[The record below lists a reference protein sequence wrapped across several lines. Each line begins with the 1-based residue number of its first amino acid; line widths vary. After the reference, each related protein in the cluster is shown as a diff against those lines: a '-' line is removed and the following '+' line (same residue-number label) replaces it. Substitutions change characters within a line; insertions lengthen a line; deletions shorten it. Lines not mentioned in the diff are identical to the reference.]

1 MEKILK
7 TKKDYVVRKIMNKNI
22 LMSKGE
28 NSDNSII
35 ELSDSGLLIWIEL
48 EKGITY
54 NELIEKNKSAFLE
67 TINTKIAELLK
78 IASSGTESGLLTD
91 EEIWKFIDSKLNSK
105 KQTKKVRTHKNGRK

>member
-54 NELIEKNKSAFLE
+54 NKLIEKITKLYNE
-67 TINTKIAELLK
+67 DINVIIQDIDDFINICKINDL
-78 IASSGTESGLLTD
+78 I
-91 EEIWKFIDSKLNSK
+91 EEK
-105 KQTKKVRTHKNGRK
+105 

>member
-1 MEKILK
+1 MEKMLK

-54 NELIEKNKSAFLE
+54 NELIEKITKQYNEDRNVIIHDIDDF
-67 TINTKIAELLK
+67 INICKINDL
-78 IASSGTESGLLTD
+78 I
-91 EEIWKFIDSKLNSK
+91 EEK
-105 KQTKKVRTHKNGRK
+105 

>member
-54 NELIEKNKSAFLE
+54 NELIEKITKQYNEDRNVIIHDIDDF
-67 TINTKIAELLK
+67 INICKINDL
-78 IASSGTESGLLTD
+78 I
-91 EEIWKFIDSKLNSK
+91 EEK
-105 KQTKKVRTHKNGRK
+105 

>member
-54 NELIEKNKSAFLE
+54 NKLIEKITKQYNEDRNVIIQDIDDF
-67 TINTKIAELLK
+67 INICKINDL
-78 IASSGTESGLLTD
+78 I
-91 EEIWKFIDSKLNSK
+91 EEK
-105 KQTKKVRTHKNGRK
+105 